1 MNVIFKKQDYRK
13 KRKGD
18 GKTLVSAMKLKTE
31 STDETVIRLIK
42 EIAQNYPNKTFII
55 EHDGIIKFTVTC
67 DNQIIYIGDHYDV
80 ENMLKKGTYLFSD
93 QLISRIKE
101 IA

>member
-42 EIAQNYPNKTFII
+42 EIAQNYPNKTFI
-55 EHDGIIKFTVTC
+55 G
-67 DNQIIYIGDHYDV
+67 
-80 ENMLKKGTYLFSD
+80 L
-93 QLISRIKE
+93 
-101 IA
+101 